1 VCPCPTT
8 RVRQPLS
15 GETAPIG
22 SEVDRRLLACGVPCH
37 RSPGPAAQYFGERHF
52 RAAKTVGSP
61 PLHLHSL
68 PSGLPVEDVHVTTA
82 LDSGLTVEFGQP
94 YPYARSATA
103 GTIAVSSPVEA
114 SLAIR
119 STPAIWADAPRH
131 GRSQGPFASEDRRA
145 SRPKDA
151 LSEGPT

>member
-82 LDSGLTVEFGQP
+82 LNSPNHARTSGTGRDDCSEFARKKRRSPCAVHQRFGP
-94 YPYARSATA
+94 LRLDTAVRRARSRWRTEEQVA
-103 GTIAVSSPVEA
+103 
-114 SLAIR
+114 R
-119 STPAIWADAPRH
+119 RTP
-131 GRSQGPFASEDRRA
+131 
-145 SRPKDA
+145 
-151 LSEGPT
+151 